1 MKINT
6 VVRYTIIGTIIG
18 FMFPIGGT
26 LWDLFFIRN
35 IPITLDNIIL
45 AQVTNPMHWI
55 IDSAPLMLGS
65 FAALA
70 GSRQNRAEILSIAL
84 EAQLE
89 ESHELS
95 SALGAARN
103 SLEAEIKER
112 TSELDRRA
120 QFLQAAASV
129 GQAATSIY
137 NLDEMLPQVTNLI
150 SDRFGFYHAGIFML
164 DESGE
169 YALLKAANSE
179 GGKRMLARGH
189 RLKVGQEGIVGFV
202 SGTGESRIALDVGT
216 DAIHF
221 DNPDMPDTRSE
232 MGLPLISG
240 GRMMGVLDVQSR
252 EANAFS
258 EEDVAALEVLAD
270 QVAMAINNAEL
281 FDQLEKSVN
290 AERKAYGEVSLESW
304 RNLLSGRDNLGYQ
317 FNGNTISPTSGDW
330 PQDMQAVANSSSS
343 QESFTENGLAFN
355 IPIQVRGNNI
365 GVIRL
370 MKDEPELGWTNEEK
384 ELLEELG
391 SQLGP
396 ILESARLFEETQR
409 KAMNE
414 QVVSEISSR
423 TRETLDI
430 ESILKTAA
438 EELRLSLD
446 LPEVSVRLISET
458 FANSQSNQNG
468 QKEE

>member
-70 GSRQNRAEILSIAL
+70 GSRQNRAEILNIAL

-137 NLDEMLPQVTNLI
+137 NLDEL
-150 SDRFGFYHAGIFML
+150 
-164 DESGE
+164 
-169 YALLKAANSE
+169 
-179 GGKRMLARGH
+179 
-189 RLKVGQEGIVGFV
+189 
-202 SGTGESRIALDVGT
+202 
-216 DAIHF
+216 
-221 DNPDMPDTRSE
+221 
-232 MGLPLISG
+232 
-240 GRMMGVLDVQSR
+240 
-252 EANAFS
+252 
-258 EEDVAALEVLAD
+258 
-270 QVAMAINNAEL
+270 
-281 FDQLEKSVN
+281 
-290 AERKAYGEVSLESW
+290 
-304 RNLLSGRDNLGYQ
+304 
-317 FNGNTISPTSGDW
+317 
-330 PQDMQAVANSSSS
+330 
-343 QESFTENGLAFN
+343 
-355 IPIQVRGNNI
+355 
-365 GVIRL
+365 
-370 MKDEPELGWTNEEK
+370 
-384 ELLEELG
+384 
-391 SQLGP
+391 
-396 ILESARLFEETQR
+396 
-409 KAMNE
+409 
-414 QVVSEISSR
+414 
-423 TRETLDI
+423 
-430 ESILKTAA
+430 
-438 EELRLSLD
+438 
-446 LPEVSVRLISET
+446 LPEVTKLIS
-458 FANSQSNQNG
+458 NQFG
-468 QKEE
+468 FLSRRCIHAR